1 MRKTLLQTT
10 SKDILAPLKIFP
22 KHLGV
27 GLGEFLSYNL
37 KSISKS
43 KKSSKKNGQKI

>member
-1 MRKTLLQTT
+1 METSLILMRKTLLQTT

-37 KSISKS
+37 KSILNNK
-43 KKSSKKNGQKI
+43 